1 MSEANE
7 PRDRRPH
14 ESDDEYAK
22 TQVLD
27 REEAPGGTSDAADTA
42 DTDDTDRLRAEI
54 EALQEKLDS
63 QQADHLRLAAE
74 LDNTRK
80 RAAREVDSARR
91 YGVERLA
98 GELLEVVD
106 SLEMGLDA
114 ARSQDAPKAL
124 LEGKEATLRKL
135 LAVLDKFGVKRI
147 EADGKRFDPQFH
159 EAMSMVQAPDAE
171 PGTVT
176 MVVQSGYLLHERLLR
191 PARVMVAADPADG

>member
-27 REEAPGGTSDAADTA
+27 REQAPGGAGEAAEADDAAG
-42 DTDDTDRLRAEI
+42 LRAEI
-54 EALQEKLDS
+54 ETLQEKLQS
-63 QQADHLRLAAE
+63 QEADHLRLAAE

-80 RAAREVDSARR
+80 RAAREVDNARR

-135 LAVLDKFGVKRI
+135 LAILDKFGVKRI

>member
-27 REEAPGGTSDAADTA
+27 REEAPGGTSEAADA
-42 DTDDTDRLRAEI
+42 DDPARLRAEV

-80 RAAREVDSARR
+80 RAAREVDNARR

-135 LAVLDKFGVKRI
+135 LAILDKFGVKRI

-159 EAMSMVQAPDAE
+159 EAMSMVEAPDAE